1 MQLVQQ
7 HIVNRN
13 HPYWSYFDQQCFLSK
28 NLFNLANYHM
38 RQHFFGTRRVMSF
51 TALYHLV
58 SKSQAYYLLPNTK
71 VAKQVTRRV
80 HKTWLGYKAA
90 HKDWQKHPEKYMGE
104 PRIPKY
110 KDKTKGRYMLVFP
123 LETVSKPPLR
133 KGIVKLTPYPIQF
146 SSGLLNVAEVRVV
159 PKSGCYVVEIVYEK
173 EEANVVSGDA
183 VAGVDLGLVNLVTL
197 TTNQPGVAPLLIKGG
212 ALKAINT
219 YYNKRKAKLQGDL
232 ETRHS
237 GKVSSLLDA
246 LTQKRNNRVNNYLHT
261 TSRRIYK
268 SELGLLNADVNGSY
282 NIIRKV
288 KSNAFDG
295 YDLKALP
302 FMPSVLDPLRTH
314 DFLQVA

>member
-1 MQLVQQ
+1 
-7 HIVNRN
+7 
-13 HPYWSYFDQQCFLSK
+13 
-28 NLFNLANYHM
+28 
-38 RQHFFGTRRVMSF
+38 MSF

-58 SKSQAYYLLPNTK
+58 SKSQAYYSLPNTK

-90 HKDWQKHPEKYMGE
+90 HKDWQKHPEKYIGE

-110 KDKTKGRYMLVFP
+110 KDLTKGRYMLVFP

-133 KGIVKLTPYPIQF
+133 KGIVKLTPCPIQF
-146 SSGLLNVAEVRVV
+146 SSGLLDVAEVRVV
-159 PKSGCYVVEIVYEK
+159 PKSGCYVVEIVYEQ

-183 VAGVDLGLVNLVTL
+183 VAGVDLGLVNMVTL

-219 YYNKRKAKLQGDL
+219 YYNKQKAKLQGDL

-237 GKVSSLLDA
+237 RFVSRDAHPVVSLLGQASDRVGVSGHDHRV
-246 LTQKRNNRVNNYLHT
+246 KRGL
-261 TSRRIYK
+261 YK

-295 YDLKALP
+295 YDLKARQ
-302 FMPSVLDPLRTH
+302 FYAFSARSTENSRFSTSRVNGGFTAIASFWKGKITAGCEGFFTARNS
-314 DFLQVA
+314 